1 MDLSTYHLKKKPI
14 KLVKK
19 KYIKQPFP
27 GSGRQEAEGCD
38 PGENGNTGVE
48 LQNVP
53 QLSEALSKP

>member
-1 MDLSTYHLKKKPI
+1 M
-14 KLVKK
+14 
-19 KYIKQPFP
+19 YIKQPFP

-38 PGENGNTGVE
+38 PGENGNIGVE